1 MPGVSTYRAVQI
13 CGATSVCDVFCAL
26 EILNEHIQ
34 HHAAG
39 CAWVELADVGL
50 NKQLIADM
58 LTGIVG
64 IGSSFAREKIVWQ
77 LNPAKQIGDS
87 LVNRCHPKN
96 GGLYLAIFL
105 IFPNAVAL
113 ACE

>member
-1 MPGVSTYRAVQI
+1 MFSISTQN
-13 CGATSVCDVFCAL
+13 GM
-26 EILNEHIQ
+26 EP
-34 HHAAG
+34 
-39 CAWVELADVGL
+39 
-50 NKQLIADM
+50 LIADM

-64 IGSSFAREKIVWQ
+64 IGSSFARENIVWQ